1 VVSTVPVKAYQSHS
15 GSSFLLD
22 LVVGMEKM
30 KTRQLRVLKCPS
42 LSVKLPLVQ
51 YLALLQLL
59 QASLRFLC
67 ALCCFQC
74 CQALLLQGS
83 MLGRQTMAQIS
94 WKTKIKPSTP
104 VLPIPKTEVEVVSN
118 L

>member
-1 VVSTVPVKAYQSHS
+1 LVVSTVPVKAYQSHS

-104 VLPIPKTEVEVVSN
+104 VLPIPKN
-118 L
+118 